1 MECLQ
6 YLIHCIHSNINDIKQ
21 IYLPTS
27 IAVTALYL
35 PIFLL
40 SIFNQK
46 ITKLSKWILT
56 IPIVIYLLFIPMY
69 QPVRSIPLFNSCIA
83 GIAIYYVQKVCEWLL
98 IRRNE
103 FHQWS
108 FFDIQHELF
117 YYRVY
122 TQSVSIKK
130 LDKKKKKE
138 IFFTGP
144 IQFNKHAQSLIDIS
158 CNIIKY
164 YVLLDF
170 VIYSLHEIFST
181 DFYENYYKKYLLV
194 QIIVN
199 QLGGCVVYLFLMFNY
214 EIVRHTL
221 CLLFN
226 RPLELIPDL
235 FNEPY
240 RAISPVDFWSRWH
253 QIFKNTWIELI
264 FKPIST
270 LICHHWPYLSKSIS
284 YGISSMC
291 VFLVSGIM
299 HEYTVYITLNKF
311 SGDQIKF
318 FLLQGFAVLIESAVK
333 QQSPQFYIPKPI
345 GFFLTFIFNGITAG
359 YFIQPWIPF
368 FYDKK
373 ILKYSFINF
382 VIRNLFYKY

>member
-40 SIFNQK
+40 SIFNQS

-122 TQSVSIKK
+122 TQSVI
-130 LDKKKKKE
+130 
-138 IFFTGP
+138 
-144 IQFNKHAQSLIDIS
+144 
-158 CNIIKY
+158 
-164 YVLLDF
+164 
-170 VIYSLHEIFST
+170 
-181 DFYENYYKKYLLV
+181 
-194 QIIVN
+194 QIIIN

-221 CLLFN
+221 CLLLN

-235 FNEPY
+235 FNKPY
-240 RAISPVDFWSRWH
+240 RAISPIDFWSRWH

-270 LICHHWPYLSKSIS
+270 LICHHWPYLPKFIS

-318 FLLQGFAVLIESAVK
+318 FLLQGLAVLIESAFK
-333 QQSPQFYIPKPI
+333 QQFPQFYISKPI
-345 GFFLTFIFNGITAG
+345 GCVLTFIFNGITAG

-368 FYDKK
+368 FCDKK

-382 VIRNLFYKY
+382 VIRNLFYRY